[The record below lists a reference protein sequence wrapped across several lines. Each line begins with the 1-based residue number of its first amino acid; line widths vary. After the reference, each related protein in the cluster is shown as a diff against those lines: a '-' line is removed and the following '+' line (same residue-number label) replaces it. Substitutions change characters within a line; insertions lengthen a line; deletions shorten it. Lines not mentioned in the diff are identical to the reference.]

1 MASRENRIHALPG
14 KPRTDVFDRKYMA
27 GTTFMAETPR
37 CPQCGS
43 KTFTLYGCA
52 ISCLRRIYENGRPAP
67 ITPADVTLK
76 DEELFWPDLLECKV
90 CGMTTYFR

>member
-1 MASRENRIHALPG
+1 MASRENRIHVLPT
-14 KPRTDVFDRKYMA
+14 KSRTDVSGGKNMP
-27 GTTFMAETPR
+27 GTAFMAETPC

-43 KTFTLYGCA
+43 KTFTLCGSA
-52 ISCLRRIYENGRPAP
+52 ISCLRRIYENGRPVP

-76 DEELFWPDLLECKV
+76 DDELIWPDSFECKV